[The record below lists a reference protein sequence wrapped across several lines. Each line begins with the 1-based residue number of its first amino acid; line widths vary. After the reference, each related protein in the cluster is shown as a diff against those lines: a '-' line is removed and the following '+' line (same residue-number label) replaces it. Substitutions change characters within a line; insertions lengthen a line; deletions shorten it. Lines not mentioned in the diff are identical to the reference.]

1 MTEKDKQLAEEF
13 NNKIVELEKFLV
25 NLNNDIKNLLI
36 DKKDLDSLSSMVT
49 NLRKKIDNLE
59 NNTISEEE

>member
-25 NLNNDIKNLLI
+25 NLNNDVKNLLI

-59 NNTISEEE
+59 NNTISEDE

>member
-25 NLNNDIKNLLI
+25 NLNNDVKNLLI
-36 DKKDLDSLSSMVT
+36 DKNDLDSLSSMVT

>member
-1 MTEKDKQLAEEF
+1 MTEKDKQLAD
-13 NNKIVELEKFLV
+13 
-25 NLNNDIKNLLI
+25 LNNDVKNLLI

>member
-13 NNKIVELEKFLV
+13 NIKITELERFLD
-25 NLNNDIKNLLI
+25 NLTNDVENLLI
-36 DKKDLDSLSSMVT
+36 DKNDLDSLSLLIT

-59 NNTISEEE
+59 NNSHSEEE

>member
-25 NLNNDIKNLLI
+25 NLNNDVKNLLI

>member
-1 MTEKDKQLAEEF
+1 MTEKDKQLTDEF

-25 NLNNDIKNLLI
+25 NLNNDVKNLLI
-36 DKKDLDSLSSMVT
+36 DKKELDSLSSMIT

-59 NNTISEEE
+59 YNTISEEE

>member
-1 MTEKDKQLAEEF
+1 MTEKDKQLTDEF

-25 NLNNDIKNLLI
+25 NLNNDVKNLLI
-36 DKKDLDSLSSMVT
+36 DKKELDSLSSMIT